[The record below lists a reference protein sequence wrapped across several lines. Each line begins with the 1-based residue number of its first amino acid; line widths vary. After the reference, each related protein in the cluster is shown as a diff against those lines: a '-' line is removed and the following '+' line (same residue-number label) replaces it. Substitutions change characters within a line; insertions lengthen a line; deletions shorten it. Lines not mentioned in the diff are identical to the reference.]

1 MVKMTFFNL
10 IYKSGSILRMMTD
23 NFKES
28 ETFSKY
34 CDRYQIWLYYHRNS
48 FFDYTWKVNWINI
61 HTYSKII
68 IRVQDIHLN
77 HNIFK
82 NDGRNVYKKRKRN
95 ALVYKNVDVFL
106 IINFFNSM
114 YTHRYM
120 FLVMLVHSK
129 RNALCTFV
137 YVLYKHNFFMQESKY
152 IFRLIVKY
160 IFFDLYINLTWKVP
174 VSLYFVYKMWDNF

>member
-10 IYKSGSILRMMTD
+10 INKSGSILRKRTD

-48 FFDYTWKVNWINI
+48 FFCYTWKVIWINI

-68 IRVQDIHLN
+68 IRVQDTHLN
-77 HNIFK
+77 HNISK

-120 FLVMLVHSK
+120 FLVMLVHK
-129 RNALCTFV
+129 KKKTY
-137 YVLYKHNFFMQESKY
+137 YVHSFMYDINITSSCRKVNIYLDSLLNTSFLIY
-152 IFRLIVKY
+152 I
-160 IFFDLYINLTWKVP
+160 
-174 VSLYFVYKMWDNF
+174 